1 MTPESHARPE
11 PPRGVDSSYAW
22 LRLAISVLLGVVGSV
37 GMWAFVVILPTVQS
51 EFGIDQASAS
61 LPYTVIMIGFSI
73 SNVVVGRYVDR
84 IGIMIPIII
93 AAVALGTGFVSAAM
107 TTAIWQLAIIQGVM
121 IGLGTSATFGPLI
134 ANISHWFHR
143 RRGVAV
149 AATASGNYVA
159 GAIWPPILQWII
171 VAEGWRTAY
180 ILIGLFC
187 VVVMVPMALLLR
199 EALPSGTHA
208 SGSDAPASAR
218 GLPLVGLSPQALQIL
233 LIMAGLSCCV
243 AMSMPQVH
251 IVAYSVDLGYGVARG
266 AIMLSLMLAGGV
278 ISRIVSGFIA
288 DTIGG
293 VRTQLLGSVL

>member
-1 MTPESHARPE
+1 M
-11 PPRGVDSSYAW
+11 
-22 LRLAISVLLGVVGSV
+22 
-37 GMWAFVVILPTVQS
+37 
-51 EFGIDQASAS
+51 
-61 LPYTVIMIGFSI
+61 
-73 SNVVVGRYVDR
+73 
-84 IGIMIPIII
+84 
-93 AAVALGTGFVSAAM
+93 
-107 TTAIWQLAIIQGVM
+107 
-121 IGLGTSATFGPLI
+121 
-134 ANISHWFHR
+134 
-143 RRGVAV
+143 
-149 AATASGNYVA
+149 
-159 GAIWPPILQWII
+159 
-171 VAEGWRTAY
+171 AEGWRTAY

-293 VRTQLLGSVL
+293 VRTQLLGSVLQCVSLMLYLGFDSLMSLYVVSFVFGLSQGGIVPSYAIIVREYLPAQEDGQRVGLVVMATLMGMAFGGWLSGWIYDLTGSYHTAFLNGIAWNVFNIAVMSMVWWRTHRPAAVYA